1 MEKKTEEWIDLL
13 NEDMRELR
21 FPEKIERGWRLFNGN
36 KFYAK
41 PSTSLPVLI
50 TCCSTRTFRAWVG
63 FTLNLGDAWR
73 QTTKTGSWDNIA
85 ITDPR
90 VNNTDNNTNKANKD
104 SNVDE
109 ENNAVKKDKE
119 DEDDT

>member
-1 MEKKTEEWIDLL
+1 
-13 NEDMRELR
+13 
-21 FPEKIERGWRLFNGN
+21 
-36 KFYAK
+36 
-41 PSTSLPVLI
+41 
-50 TCCSTRTFRAWVG
+50 VG